1 MNIYLSTLVR
11 ELKISIRN
19 PSGLINPLLFFIVTI
34 SLFPLSISPEAKI
47 LSEIAPGIIWV
58 AAMLSVLLSLNTI
71 FHYDFDN
78 GILEQLS
85 ISHHSTALVILI
97 KSFSHWILTGLPI
110 VLISPLMGLFLFLD
124 ENSIQVLMLTLL
136 IGTPSLSLIGTIGA
150 SLIVGIRSAGMLL
163 ALLILPLY
171 IPILIFASSAISQFQ
186 AGFEITGQ
194 ILWLIVILLFSL
206 MLSPFISAAA
216 LKINLD

>member
-110 VLISPLMGLFLFLD
+110 VLLSPLMGLFLFLD

-206 MLSPFISAAA
+206 MLSPFISTAA

>member
-1 MNIYLSTLVR
+1 MNISLSTLVR

-110 VLISPLMGLFLFLD
+110 VLLSPLMGLLLFLE

-171 IPILIFASSAISQFQ
+171 IPILIFASSAISQSQ

>member
-110 VLISPLMGLFLFLD
+110 VLLSPLMGLFLFLD

>member
-1 MNIYLSTLVR
+1 MNIYLSTLAR

-110 VLISPLMGLFLFLD
+110 VLLSPLMGLFLFLD

>member
-85 ISHHSTALVILI
+85 ISHYSTALVILI

-110 VLISPLMGLFLFLD
+110 VLLSPLMGLFLFLD

>member
-110 VLISPLMGLFLFLD
+110 VLLSPLMGLFLFLN

>member
-47 LSEIAPGIIWV
+47 LSEIAPGVIWV

-110 VLISPLMGLFLFLD
+110 VLLSPLMGLFLFLD
-124 ENSIQVLMLTLL
+124 DNSIQVLMLTLL

-171 IPILIFASSAISQFQ
+171 IPILIFASSAISQSQ
-186 AGFEITGQ
+186 VGFEITAQ

>member
-110 VLISPLMGLFLFLD
+110 VLLSPLMGLFLFLD

-171 IPILIFASSAISQFQ
+171 IPILIFASSAISQSQ
-186 AGFEITGQ
+186 TGFEITGQ

>member
-19 PSGLINPLLFFIVTI
+19 PSGLINPLLFFIVTT

-110 VLISPLMGLFLFLD
+110 VLLSPLMGLFLFLN

>member
-1 MNIYLSTLVR
+1 MNIYLSTLSR

-110 VLISPLMGLFLFLD
+110 VLLSPLMGLFLFLD

>member
-34 SLFPLSISPEAKI
+34 ALFPLSISPEAKI

-110 VLISPLMGLFLFLD
+110 VLLSPLMGLFLFLN